1 MFVRFCKTCM
11 CPAMGPSSK
20 VFITDKNIW
29 IFIYK
34 IKLKKSKKKIS
45 RNKLKDAKLSHSFC
59 VFKPELI
66 CGRGGGDKG

>member
-34 IKLKKSKKKIS
+34 IKLKKSKKKKILEI
-45 RNKLKDAKLSHSFC
+45 N
-59 VFKPELI
+59 
-66 CGRGGGDKG
+66 